1 MSARETAFQL
11 LKEICIKKKYSNLV
25 LRKELDRCDPNEK
38 GFVTQVVYGTLQ
50 NYRLCR
56 YQWECY
62 VKRLPDEDVCVLLDM
77 SVYQLLYMEKAPA
90 YAIVN
95 DMVNITKKHIHAK
108 YGNLVNAVLHKVE
121 KQQEREITG
130 SPEEQLAIMTS
141 HPAWL
146 VHMWKAQYGYDTAEQ
161 ICRSNMETKPNAA
174 RVNTWKISR
183 DELLQQDPDFVEGRL
198 SKDAVLY
205 LGSSLVA
212 TSYYKEGFI
221 SIQDE
226 ASQMV
231 AILLDPKPGEAILDV
246 CSAPGTKSMH
256 IAELMKNEG
265 RIVCGDIHEHRVAL
279 ILEGANRLEISII
292 DAMVM
297 DATKLE
303 EIGDELF
310 DRVLCDVPCSGYGV
324 LARKSDIKYHMDS
337 DDMDTLIPLQQ
348 EILQTSSQHVKD
360 GGILV
365 YSTCTL
371 NKKENEK
378 QVEKFLKEHEEFELI
393 DQKTI
398 FPFTYHT
405 DGFFLAKM
413 KKLEA
418 DE

>member
-1 MSARETAFQL
+1 MNARELAFQL

-25 LRKELDRCDPNEK
+25 LRSELDRADPKDK

-56 YQWECY
+56 YQWEPF
-62 VKRLPDEDVCVLLDM
+62 VKRMPDDEVCVLLDM
-77 SVYQLLYMEKAPA
+77 SVYQLLFMEKAPA
-90 YAIVN
+90 YAIIN
-95 DMVNITKKHIHAK
+95 EMVNITKKRIHAK

-121 KQQEREITG
+121 KQQERELTG
-130 SPEEQLAIMTS
+130 SPEEQLAIATS
-141 HPAWL
+141 HPLWL
-146 VHMWKAQYGYDTAEQ
+146 VNMWKAQYGYETAEQ
-161 ICRSNMETKPNAA
+161 ICHSNMETKPNAA
-174 RVNTWKISR
+174 RVNTWKMSR
-183 DELLQQDPDFVEGRL
+183 DELLEKDHDFKKGSL
-198 SKDAVLY
+198 SEDAVLY
-205 LGSSLVA
+205 QGSSIFA
-212 TSYYKEGFI
+212 TSYYKDGLI

-226 ASQMV
+226 ASQLV
-231 AILLDPKPGEAILDV
+231 ARMMDPVPGEHVLDV

-256 IAELMKNEG
+256 MAELMKNEG
-265 RIVCGDIHEHRVAL
+265 RIVCGDIHEHRVELIKQGAQRLGLTNIEAL
-279 ILEGANRLEISII
+279 
-292 DAMVM
+292 VM
-297 DATKLE
+297 DATKLD
-303 EIGDELF
+303 EIGEELF

-337 DDMDTLIPLQQ
+337 SDMDTLIPLQQ
-348 EILQTSSQHVKD
+348 EILQISSKHVKD

-378 QVEKFLKEHEEFELI
+378 QVEKFLKDHEEFTLV

-413 KKLEA
+413 MKNR
-418 DE
+418 

>member
-1 MSARETAFQL
+1 MNARELAFQL

-25 LRKELDRCDPNEK
+25 LRSELDRADPKDK

-56 YQWECY
+56 YQWEPF
-62 VKRLPDEDVCVLLDM
+62 VKRMPDDEVCVLLDM
-77 SVYQLLYMEKAPA
+77 SVYQLLFMEKAPA
-90 YAIVN
+90 YAIIN
-95 DMVNITKKHIHAK
+95 EMVKITKKRIHAK

-121 KQQEREITG
+121 KQQERELTG
-130 SPEEQLAIMTS
+130 SLEEQLAIATS
-141 HPAWL
+141 HPLWL
-146 VHMWKAQYGYDTAEQ
+146 VNMWKAQYGYETAEQ
-161 ICRSNMETKPNAA
+161 ICHSNMETKPNAA
-174 RVNTWKISR
+174 RVNTWKMSR
-183 DELLQQDPDFVEGRL
+183 DELLEKDHDFKKGSL
-198 SKDAVLY
+198 SVDAVLY
-205 LGSSLVA
+205 QGSSIFA
-212 TSYYKEGFI
+212 TSYYKDGLI

-226 ASQMV
+226 ASQLV
-231 AILLDPKPGEAILDV
+231 ARMMDPIPGEQVLDV

-256 IAELMKNEG
+256 MAELMKNEG
-265 RIVCGDIHEHRVAL
+265 RIVCGDIHEHRVELIKQGAQRLGLTNIKAL
-279 ILEGANRLEISII
+279 
-292 DAMVM
+292 VM

-303 EIGDELF
+303 EIGEELF

-337 DDMDTLIPLQQ
+337 SDMDTLIPLQQ
-348 EILQTSSQHVKD
+348 EILQTSSKHVKD

-378 QVEKFLKEHEEFELI
+378 QVEKFLKDHEEFTLV

-413 KKLEA
+413 MKNR
-418 DE
+418 

>member
-1 MSARETAFQL
+1 MNARELAFQL

-25 LRKELDRCDPNEK
+25 LRSELDRADPKDK

-56 YQWECY
+56 YQWEPF
-62 VKRLPDEDVCVLLDM
+62 VKRMPDDEVCVLLDM
-77 SVYQLLYMEKAPA
+77 SVYQLLFMEKAPA
-90 YAIVN
+90 YAIIN
-95 DMVNITKKHIHAK
+95 EMVNITKKCIHAK

-121 KQQEREITG
+121 KQQERELTG
-130 SPEEQLAIMTS
+130 SPEEQLAIATS
-141 HPAWL
+141 HPLWL
-146 VHMWKAQYGYDTAEQ
+146 VNMWKAQYGYETAEQ
-161 ICRSNMETKPNAA
+161 ICHSNMETKPNAA
-174 RVNTWKISR
+174 RVNTWKMSR
-183 DELLQQDPDFVEGRL
+183 DELLEKDHDFKKGSL
-198 SKDAVLY
+198 SVDAVLY
-205 LGSSLVA
+205 QGSSIFA
-212 TSYYKEGFI
+212 TSYYKDGLI

-226 ASQMV
+226 ASQLV
-231 AILLDPKPGEAILDV
+231 ARMMDPIPGEQVLDV

-256 IAELMKNEG
+256 MAELMKNEG
-265 RIVCGDIHEHRVAL
+265 RIVCGDIHEHRVELIKQGAQRLGLTNIEAL
-279 ILEGANRLEISII
+279 
-292 DAMVM
+292 VM

-303 EIGDELF
+303 EIGEESF

-337 DDMDTLIPLQQ
+337 SDMDTLIPLQQ
-348 EILQTSSQHVKD
+348 EILQTSSKHVKD

-378 QVEKFLKEHEEFELI
+378 QVEKFLKDHEEFTLV

-413 KKLEA
+413 MKNR
-418 DE
+418 